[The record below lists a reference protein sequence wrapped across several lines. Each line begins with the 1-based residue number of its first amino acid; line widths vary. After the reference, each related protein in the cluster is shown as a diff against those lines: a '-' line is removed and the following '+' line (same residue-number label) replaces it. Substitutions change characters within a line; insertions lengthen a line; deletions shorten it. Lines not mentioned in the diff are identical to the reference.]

1 MTTTKNVLPLL
12 KKRWVLP
19 PSSKRLAMRM
29 PAGPY
34 SRWLLMVISTL
45 APPYTFADL
54 LTGDGLDKEEF
65 ICFMAVL
72 RKCFPS
78 MGDDGSE
85 GTATDPILR
94 ITKQDVGSFVSGI
107 DREVPL
113 PDIGKFEFFPS
124 EDV

>member
-1 MTTTKNVLPLL
+1 MIEIKFSMEDGNMYINGALTAHRGDDAEEEEDL
-12 KKRWVLP
+12 
-19 PSSKRLAMRM
+19 
-29 PAGPY
+29 
-34 SRWLLMVISTL
+34 ID
-45 APPYTFADL
+45 PPYTFADL